1 MSRFALCL
9 WVAGVV
15 MVLSYLWALWDTVEA
30 FGYAARI

>member
-1 MSRFALCL
+1 MSKLGWCC
-9 WVAGVV
+9 WVVGLV